1 MNQQQF
7 GSAWKQLRGQAR
19 ALWCRLTDDDLAR
32 ASEHSE
38 QLISQLQQNGGY
50 DRQRAEDEINRW
62 LTELKSD

>member
-7 GSAWKQLRGQAR
+7 GSAWKQFRGQAR
-19 ALWCRLTDDDLAR
+19 ALWSKFTNDDLAR
-32 ASEHSE
+32 ATEHSE

-62 LTELKSD
+62 LVELKSD